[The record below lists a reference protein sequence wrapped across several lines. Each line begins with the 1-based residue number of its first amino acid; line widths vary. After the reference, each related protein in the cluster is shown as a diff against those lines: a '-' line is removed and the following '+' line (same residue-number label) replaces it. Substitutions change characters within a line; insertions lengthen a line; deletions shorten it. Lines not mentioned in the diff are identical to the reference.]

1 MSRMKTLVM
10 LAALATVLG
19 AGTACFRL
27 FGGSDAPAKEAEI
40 EACAGLSG
48 QAKIDCEARH
58 KQQ

>member
-1 MSRMKTLVM
+1 MSKVKSLVM

-27 FGGSDAPAKEAEI
+27 FGGSDEAAKDAEI

-48 QAKIDCEARH
+48 QARIDCEARH
-58 KQQ
+58 REQ